1 MTNLDSIFFKKQRH
15 YFANKG
21 PSGQGYGFSSGHVWM
36 WELNCEES
44 WVLMNWCFWT
54 VVLEN
59 TLARPLDYKE
69 IQPVHPKGDQSWVF
83 FGRTDAEAE
92 TSVFWPPHAKSWLTG
107 KDSDAGRYW
116 GLEEK
121 RVTKDEMAGWH
132 HCLNGHEF
140 AWTLEVGDGQGGLAC
155 CDSWGH
161 KESDTT
167 ERLNWTE
174 GIKGSSLH
182 VSEIPSF
189 LRSHNLPLYI
199 YNITFCLSNS
209 FVDGLCPLFRYCE
222 LCCMNIV
229 YRYMFK
235 TLFSI
240 ISGIHS
246 QVKLSCEDLSTY

>member
-1 MTNLDSIFFKKQRH
+1 MDAFELWCWKRLLRVPWTVRRSNQSILKDISPECSLKDWCW
-15 YFANKG
+15 NWN
-21 PSGQGYGFSSGHVWM
+21 FSILATS
-36 WELNCEES
+36 CEELTH
-44 WVLMNWCFWT
+44 WKRLWCWEVL
-54 VVLEN
+54 
-59 TLARPLDYKE
+59 
-69 IQPVHPKGDQSWVF
+69 
-83 FGRTDAEAE
+83 
-92 TSVFWPPHAKSWLTG
+92 
-107 KDSDAGRYW
+107 